1 MQILFLNPFS
11 KPTVFQKNIKKH
23 SHKPGPILPLLI
35 KSLHK
40 LKPLTYSTNQR
51 LVFDKTC
58 VVVATASSASE
69 DDTET
74 QNDSEEESLN
84 VISKVFDDEE
94 PLAIN
99 KIRHWSPSTPRNFY
113 PRPTPPDLQ
122 YEERGSVASAS
133 FDRHFIH
140 TWNIDGKSEHE
151 ILSTL

>member
-1 MQILFLNPFS
+1 M
-11 KPTVFQKNIKKH
+11 
-23 SHKPGPILPLLI
+23 
-35 KSLHK
+35 
-40 LKPLTYSTNQR
+40 TYSTNRR

-122 YEERGSVASAS
+122 YEERGSFASAS
-133 FDRHFIH
+133 FDRHSIH